1 MKKRNFLKLFLLAA
15 FVMPAFFANAQSKLD
30 KQVLMTIG
38 DQDVTVKDFSDVYYK
53 NNLKSDVIEKKSVD
67 DYLELFTTFR
77 MKVMEAERLQ
87 LDTSAKFQKELAGY
101 RKQLA
106 KPFMSS
112 DDISDELLQEAYQ
125 RKLKDIRAS
134 HILIRCDKNA
144 LPSDTLKAYNR
155 AMEIR
160 KKALKGEDF
169 GDLAVKYSDD
179 PSAKATPATEQTPA
193 RPGNRGDLGYFTVFD
208 MVYPFETGAY
218 NTKEGEISLPV
229 RSDFGYHLIKVQSVT
244 EAMGAIQAAHIFIQ
258 LPFDAPEDEVNA
270 AKQKADNIYNEL
282 MAKDGKNWNEMVKQY
297 SDDKGTSSRN
307 GALSSFTVSRIVPEF
322 IEVCKSLEID
332 QIGKPIRT
340 NYGFHIIKLLGKS
353 GVNSFEKESK
363 GLSERIEKDMRSKKS
378 EEVVLKQVKNEYK
391 FKQNDKNL
399 EAFIASVD
407 SSILRK
413 AYEPSADV
421 DLNTTLFS
429 LENNPTKVSDFV
441 EYIKKNMTLQK
452 YVTPATYAYQ
462 LYENFRNTTIL
473 DYADAHLEEKY
484 PEFKALVQEYRDGI
498 LLFDLMD
505 REVWDKAVKDTL
517 GLQEFHSRNASKYM
531 WNDRVYATIITVT
544 RPESLPK
551 VKSLLNNGI
560 ELDSLRNAIQR
571 DSINYAFVRKGYYQK
586 GDNQFVDQTEWKVG
600 VRNEIPSTVDQSTTI
615 VCIREVR
622 KPEPKTLKEAR
633 GLVTSDYQVELEKK
647 WVQSLKERYP
657 VKINEKVLD
666 KIRKMYQLRRPAF
679 LSVSLSSCY
688 WQAATTSRETQTK
701 SL

>member
-1 MKKRNFLKLFLLAA
+1 MKNYSFLKMFVLAS
-15 FVMPAFFANAQSKLD
+15 FVMPALFANAQSKLD

-38 DQDVTVKDFSDVYYK
+38 DQDVTVKEFSDVYYK

-144 LPSDTLKAYNR
+144 LPSDTLKAYNK

-270 AKQKADNIYNEL
+270 AKQKADNIYSEL

-560 ELDSLRNAIQR
+560 ELDSLRNAIQH

-666 KIRKMYQLRRPAF
+666 KIRKMYQ
-679 LSVSLSSCY
+679 
-688 WQAATTSRETQTK
+688 
-701 SL
+701 